1 MVSSPSQPFAK
12 IDTVS
17 YNKTESVNTSTETA
31 ALQDTIVIYTHPDC
45 SYSSAAKD
53 EFLQSDIPFKEIDLS
68 ITPEAWQE
76 VERLTGGERI
86 TPVIVEGQLVTVGF
100 HGVG

>member
-1 MVSSPSQPFAK
+1 MS
-12 IDTVS
+12 T
-17 YNKTESVNTSTETA
+17 SVETA
-31 ALQDTIVIYTHPDC
+31 SLQDTIVIYTHPDC
-45 SYSSAAKD
+45 GYSAAAKD

-68 ITPEAWQE
+68 VTPEAWQE

-86 TPVIVEGQLVTVGF
+86 TPVIVEGELVTVGF